1 MNILLITILSS
12 FLFYGCNGSNSVT
25 SDASSSK
32 TNSSAPYLWAH
43 SSLPRNLKTSEDF
56 SADERTAIQQM
67 ASAWETAVDD
77 QVNFFVT
84 TETTSEIS
92 SISMDLDSI
101 GEDGVNGVYRITS
114 WPLSL
119 STSALAVTQI
129 FGRRFNVGTSSEY
142 VRIEHADILVNENI
156 YDFRTSSP
164 GSAGSY
170 DLRTVLLHELG
181 HFLGLGHK
189 YGDTIMRP
197 SIGTS
202 FEMQA
207 PSTSIDGPD
216 IAERYGVTLGLTPL
230 NALVSGPKK
239 SLGDGSGVPG
249 DMVKILIELHP
260 TGECIHKENG
270 IVVNYHLTEL

>member
-12 FLFYGCNGSNSVT
+12 FLFYGCNTSNSVT
-25 SDASSSK
+25 SDASSTK
-32 TNSSAPYLWAH
+32 INNSAPYYWVH
-43 SSLPRNLKTSEDF
+43 SSLPRNLKTSVDF
-56 SADERTAIQQM
+56 SADETTAIREM
-67 ASAWETAVDD
+67 ATAWETAVDD

-84 TETTSEIS
+84 TDTTPEIS
-92 SISMDLDSI
+92 SLSMNLDSI
-101 GEDGVNGVYRITS
+101 GEDSVNGVYKITS

-129 FGRRFNVGTSSEY
+129 FGRRFNVGASNEY

-156 YDFRTSSP
+156 YDFRTSDP

-170 DLRTVLLHELG
+170 DLRTVILHELG

-202 FEMQA
+202 FKMQV
-207 PSTSIDGPD
+207 PSTSIDAPD
-216 IAERYGVTLGLTPL
+216 LADRYGVTLALTPL
-230 NALVSGPKK
+230 NALVSAPKRPLSEGPQA
-239 SLGDGSGVPG
+239 PG
-249 DMVKILIELHP
+249 DMIKIIIELHP
-260 TGECIHKENG
+260 TGECVHKENG
-270 IVVNYHLTEL
+270 VIINYHLTEL